1 MENSLTKREQEILE
15 LVAKGCASKEIAPL
29 LFISTATV
37 NTHLKNIYGKLEVTN
52 RIAALCKTG
61 MITNYM
67 AAPY

>member
-37 NTHLKNIYGKLEVTN
+37 NTHLKNIYDKLEVNN

-61 MITNYM
+61 MISKYITAN
-67 AAPY
+67 

>member
-15 LVAKGCASKEIAPL
+15 LVARGCASKQIGPL

-37 NTHLKNIYGKLEVTN
+37 NTHLKNIYGKLDVNN

-61 MITNYM
+61 LIKQY
-67 AAPY
+67 AAAY